1 MQNLIDPKAQ
11 VIFKGMVSVVVGLAV
26 LTLSVPCFAD
36 TAGKFKD
43 GVKDVMMS
51 PLQVSD
57 SVKAETTNAKF
68 LPFALAGG
76 LLKGAF
82 YMAKHIVT
90 GTVAVVTSPLDMM
103 HVSCP
108 LDK

>member
-1 MQNLIDPKAQ
+1 MKRLVSILIA
-11 VIFKGMVSVVVGLAV
+11 LAV
-26 LTLSVPCFAD
+26 VSLSVPVFAD
-36 TAGKFKD
+36 TASKFQ
-43 GVKDVMMS
+43 GGAKDVMMS

-76 LLKGAF
+76 ILKGGF

-90 GTVAVVTSPLDMM
+90 GTLDMVTSPLEMI
-103 HVSCP
+103 HR
-108 LDK
+108 

>member
-1 MQNLIDPKAQ
+1 M
-11 VIFKGMVSVVVGLAV
+11 VVSVVIALAV
-26 LTLSVPCFAD
+26 VGLSVPCFAD
-36 TAGKFKD
+36 TAMKFKS

-57 SVKAETTNAKF
+57 NVKAETTNAKF

-76 LLKGAF
+76 FLKGSF
-82 YMAKHIVT
+82 YMAKQIVT
-90 GTVAVVTSPLDMM
+90 GTLTVVTSPLDMM